1 MEHKGLGF
9 FVNLLFVVVRFCLV
23 LEALASIVDL
33 AEVMDLWG
41 LGDVVSRPSLAAA
54 SSSTSTSAT
63 TVASAVDNAMVGP
76 RSVFCDIGWQ
86 ILGRTCIFSQ
96 SLQKPI
102 FIFHS
107 SNIRVAGFW
116 KILYLRQIL

>member
-1 MEHKGLGF
+1 M
-9 FVNLLFVVVRFCLV
+9 V

-41 LGDVVSRPSLAAA
+41 LCDVVSRPSLAAA
-54 SSSTSTSAT
+54 ASSSTSTSAIA
-63 TVASAVDNAMVGP
+63 TVASAVDNTMVGP

-96 SLQKPI
+96 SLQKTN
-102 FIFHS
+102 FHFS
-107 SNIRVAGFW
+107 FM
-116 KILYLRQIL
+116 